1 MKCSACGNDG
11 RSESCG
17 FCQPAE
23 LENRIAEIRDRIF
36 KSHDIPPV
44 MTWRLG
50 SRCWFSFAPG
60 QVIEVTDAEMT
71 NLKKGAT
78 LEEILEARRAQHG
91 NDNDRG

>member
-17 FCQPAE
+17 FCQPME

-36 KSHDIPPV
+36 KSYDIPPV

-50 SRCWFSFAPG
+50 DRQWYGFAPG
-60 QVIEVTDAEMT
+60 QVIEVTDAEMKQLQRST
-71 NLKKGAT
+71 S
-78 LEEILEARRAQHG
+78 LEEILEARRA
-91 NDNDRG
+91 